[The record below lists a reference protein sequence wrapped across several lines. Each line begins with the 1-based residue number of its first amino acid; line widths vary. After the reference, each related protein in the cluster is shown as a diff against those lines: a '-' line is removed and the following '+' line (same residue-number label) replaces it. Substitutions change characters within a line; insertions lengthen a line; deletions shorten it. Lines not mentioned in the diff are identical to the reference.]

1 LSGKKRRNNLFVGA
15 FLIFYQYKQTAL
27 KQDMLNN
34 WQYSDSYTKV
44 TASRVTGFPATTI
57 GFTHQISYHITL
69 EWGIQKSF
77 FIRKDNYIG
86 IKRQN
91 YQPGAGSL
99 QSDPFIGDQQ
109 GIASIRYRLGGSK

>member
-1 LSGKKRRNNLFVGA
+1 
-15 FLIFYQYKQTAL
+15 
-27 KQDMLNN
+27 MLNN

-86 IKRQN
+86 INGKTTNLVLVVYNQIH
-91 YQPGAGSL
+91 L
-99 QSDPFIGDQQ
+99 
-109 GIASIRYRLGGSK
+109 